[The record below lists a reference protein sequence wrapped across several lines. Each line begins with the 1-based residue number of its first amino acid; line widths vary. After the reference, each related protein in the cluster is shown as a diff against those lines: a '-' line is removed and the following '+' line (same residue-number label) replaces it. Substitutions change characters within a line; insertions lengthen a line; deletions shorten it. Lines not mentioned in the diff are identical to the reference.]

1 MSLLNQHIEITE
13 CPRDAMQ
20 GIESWIPTQKKIEF
34 LNALLKCGFDTLDFG
49 SFVSPKAIPQ
59 MKDSAKVLGHL
70 KESKTKLL
78 AIVAN
83 ARGAEEASNFERVS
97 ILGFPYS
104 VSEIFQLRNTNSSS
118 LATLKVLADIAR
130 ICLIHK
136 KKLRIY
142 ISMGFGNPYG
152 EPWSEQLV
160 AQRIYELKS
169 SFDIVEF
176 AISDTIA
183 CAQPDSAYKL
193 FNTLFSSFADTK
205 FSAHLHVVPGNENE
219 LISSVYNG
227 GCRHFD
233 TALGGFG
240 GCPMAKD
247 QLTGNLSTESLM
259 LFLKN
264 NQITNQINE
273 DRLKEAQKLSMS
285 IFTS

>member
-1 MSLLNQHIEITE
+1 MSILNQHIEMTE

-20 GIESWIPTQKKIEF
+20 GIGSWIPTQKKIQY

-59 MKDSAKVLGHL
+59 MKDTAQVLAHL
-70 KESKTKLL
+70 EESKTKLL

-83 ARGAEEASNFERVS
+83 ARGAQEAGNFERVS

-104 VSEIFQLRNTNSSS
+104 VSETFQLRNTNSSS
-118 LATLKVLADIAR
+118 LETLKVLDEIAR
-130 ICLIHK
+130 ICIFQK

-160 AQRIYELKS
+160 AQSIYELKNR
-169 SFDIVEF
+169 FDIVEF
-176 AISDTIA
+176 AISDTIG
-183 CAQPDSAYKL
+183 CADPDSAHQL
-193 FNTLFSSFADTK
+193 FNLLFSSFAETK

-219 LISSVYNG
+219 LISAVFNG

-264 NQITNQINE
+264 KQIANPLNE

-285 IFTS
+285 IFSS